1 MLLITVQ
8 SKTKQWIV
16 ERKQL
21 TLFSRDSFLCL
32 SDNTCCINEIYFSLW
47 SETHPSNSKDEKPNL
62 FKIIIWNNN
71 LWCIEVDNVLLPK
84 YLATLRTLIKK

>member
-47 SETHPSNSKDEKPNL
+47 SETHPSNSKDENL
-62 FKIIIWNNN
+62 TFSRSLFGTTISG
-71 LWCIEVDNVLLPK
+71 
-84 YLATLRTLIKK
+84 A